1 MISVFNNAH
10 DVLLC
15 VPGILG
21 GALLFIV
28 SRRYDNSFILSG
40 SILIMPIVFFFIL
53 LIGGISVNDARD
65 GGWIDPAKDPAT
77 VSDLIGLFDFSLV
90 HWDQLPKQFET
101 WIGMAFIVALSSC
114 LDIAAIELEMGKK
127 LDLNH
132 ELKTGWLVKRRQ
144 WSAGRLYGVVYFLA
158 NYLHLPFQ
166 DQLSHRWYLRD
177 YL

>member
-21 GALLFIV
+21 GAFLFIV

-53 LIGGISVNDARD
+53 LIGGISVDDARN
-65 GGWIDPAKDPAT
+65 GGWIDSAKDPAT

-90 HWDQLPKQFET
+90 HWDQLPKQF
-101 WIGMAFIVALSSC
+101 
-114 LDIAAIELEMGKK
+114 
-127 LDLNH
+127 
-132 ELKTGWLVKRRQ
+132 KRG
-144 WSAGRLYGVVYFLA
+144 SITTL
-158 NYLHLPFQ
+158 
-166 DQLSHRWYLRD
+166 
-177 YL
+177 